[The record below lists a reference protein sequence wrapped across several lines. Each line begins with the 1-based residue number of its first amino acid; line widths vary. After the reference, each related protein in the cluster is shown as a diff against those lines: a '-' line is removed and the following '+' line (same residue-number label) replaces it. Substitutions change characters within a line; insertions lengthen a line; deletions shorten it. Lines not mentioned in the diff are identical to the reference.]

1 MLLTFPFKLQLGTVD
16 CWVCCQLI
24 SIMFSYGTKATL
36 HGGQHRWARTQGA
49 AHHILAVL
57 ALRRLPSRYIHALR
71 ISTIALISLTPLP
84 LLYLPRAQLHS
95 GKLFLISTSLLLF
108 CLYWFMV
115 FKKLVSHIFTDFM
128 KFLFSYIAATLLTNK
143 G

>member
-1 MLLTFPFKLQLGTVD
+1 MLLTFPFILQID
-16 CWVCCQLI
+16 CWVCCQLTL

-36 HGGQHRWARTQGA
+36 HGGQDRWARTQGA

-57 ALRRLPSRYIHALR
+57 ALRRLPSRYIHVLR

-84 LLYLPRAQLHS
+84 LLYPPRAQLHS
-95 GKLFLISTSLLLF
+95 GKLFLISTSLFIF

-115 FKKLVSHIFTDFM
+115 FKKLFSKNIFKDFM
-128 KFLFSYIAATLLTNK
+128 KCFFSYTSATTLTNK